1 MGLFHT
7 VKKLYNPCGGITH
20 YRNYRAF
27 ILSITRRIRIR
38 VEREITKNQDQLN
51 QLLDNYEEVIRTLET
66 FVEMFK

>member
-1 MGLFHT
+1 M
-7 VKKLYNPCGGITH
+7 LYRIHNLDLCSQTLNLIAILMCGD
-20 YRNYRAF
+20 F
-27 ILSITRRIRIR
+27 LSTTRRIRIR